1 VDSLAAVGDG
11 EAGTE
16 VRGADSGEAEAA
28 GAAEGAGVAEGAG
41 LAAAV
46 VPVEACGDPAVVA
59 GFGVAA
65 VAALRTSFSRTPARR
80 FTLWCAVSTVSSN
93 VTAKKVQPR

>member
-1 VDSLAAVGDG
+1 MDSIAALGDG

-16 VRGADSGEAEAA
+16 VVGADSGEAEAA
-28 GAAEGAGVAEGAG
+28 GAAEAAGVAE
-41 LAAAV
+41 AV

-59 GFGVAA
+59 GFGLAE
-65 VAALRTSFSRTPARR
+65 VAALRTSFSRTPTRR